1 MINLRYHI
9 VSIVAVFLA
18 LGIGVALGS
27 SFVDG
32 FVVETLRRNVD
43 SLEADRDNLRS
54 DVDLLQNELDAT
66 REAHNAE
73 LDTLL
78 PLSISE
84 RLSGRPVMIIA
95 TQGVDSAE
103 WEQVRDTVIDAS
115 ATYEGTLWLSDR
127 LDLSQESNRAD
138 IAEVLGLVT
147 DRESVVRPALFLRLA
162 RAMFPGPTS
171 DIEVADN
178 PLVLLRDAALLSFDN
193 EQARTGALGEVPIP
207 GTFYVIVGG
216 EDAVLTPE
224 QFVIPLL
231 TKAVDEQLDPWAV
244 AVQARPSDSD
254 VSRDSYVG
262 VLRADPLLAQTV
274 ATVDSVD
281 TFDGVLSLVLLAERR
296 EVAHLGV
303 AASAVDGRLPEP

>member
-84 RLSGRPVMIIA
+84 R
-95 TQGVDSAE
+95 Q
-103 WEQVRDTVIDAS
+103 
-115 ATYEGTLWLSDR
+115 
-127 LDLSQESNRAD
+127 
-138 IAEVLGLVT
+138 
-147 DRESVVRPALFLRLA
+147 
-162 RAMFPGPTS
+162 
-171 DIEVADN
+171 
-178 PLVLLRDAALLSFDN
+178 
-193 EQARTGALGEVPIP
+193 
-207 GTFYVIVGG
+207 
-216 EDAVLTPE
+216 
-224 QFVIPLL
+224 
-231 TKAVDEQLDPWAV
+231 
-244 AVQARPSDSD
+244 
-254 VSRDSYVG
+254 
-262 VLRADPLLAQTV
+262 
-274 ATVDSVD
+274 
-281 TFDGVLSLVLLAERR
+281 
-296 EVAHLGV
+296 
-303 AASAVDGRLPEP
+303 

>member
-54 DVDLLQNELDAT
+54 DVELLQDELDAT
-66 REAHNAE
+66 RDAHDAE
-73 LDTLL
+73 LETLL

-95 TQGVDSAE
+95 TQGVDSSE
-103 WEQVRDTVIDAS
+103 WEQVRDTVIDAA

-127 LDLSQESNRAD
+127 LDLSEESNRAD

-216 EDAVLTPE
+216 EGAVLAPE
-224 QFVIPLL
+224 QFVMPLL

-254 VSRDSYVG
+254 VARDSYVG
-262 VLRADPLLAQTV
+262 DLRADPVLAETV

-303 AASAVDGRLPEP
+303 ASSAVDGRLPEP

>member
-171 DIEVADN
+171 DIEVGDN

>member
-224 QFVIPLL
+224 QFVVPLL